1 MNRAVTQRLS
11 ALGLAGLVSLSI
23 VACGGEKTDV
33 SGGVD
38 KLNQTLAAGN
48 VELDCPKTV
57 DGGEGTTFDCTVKSK
72 QGGGKEAKV
81 KLKVVKQGGDLA
93 VDIDDQAAF
102 GRAIQQVRSQ

>member
-23 VACGGEKTDV
+23 VACGGTKTDV
-33 SGGVD
+33 SGGVS
-38 KLNQTLAAGN
+38 KLNQTLAPGG
-48 VELDCPKTV
+48 VELNCPKTV
-57 DGGEGTTFDCTVKSK
+57 DGGEGKTFDCDLKSK
-72 QGGGKEAKV
+72 TGNKSAKV